1 MKTIFSY
8 ITVNYAEWQYFI
20 TLSDADKMQYLFEIY
35 EVEHRKGSGGIDL
48 SKFFEAVKDTILN
61 NNLQQETVF
70 EEYGDDTERVD
81 VMIDDDNIMIESNSL
96 KAVRLVHLKFAESGY
111 LLQRDKD
118 LEKMFRKDKITK
130 YLRVF
135 RIIDQIS
142 GICIN

>member
-1 MKTIFSY
+1 MRTIFSY

-20 TLSDADKMQYLFEIY
+20 TLSDADKLQYLFEIY
-35 EVEHRKGSGGIDL
+35 EVEHRKGNGSIDL

-96 KAVRLVHLKFAESGY
+96 KAVRLVHLKFAEGGY
-111 LLQRDKD
+111 LLQRDKE
-118 LEKMFRKDKITK
+118 LEKMFRKDKVTR
-130 YLRVF
+130 YLRVY
-135 RIIDQIS
+135 RIVDQIS

>member
-8 ITVNYAEWQYFI
+8 IAVNYAEWQYFI
-20 TLSDADKMQYLFEIY
+20 TLSDADKLQYLFEIY

-96 KAVRLVHLKFAESGY
+96 KAVRLVHLKFAEGGY
-111 LLQRDKD
+111 LLQRDKE
-118 LEKMFRKDKITK
+118 LEKMFRKDKVTR
-130 YLRVF
+130 YLRVY
-135 RIIDQIS
+135 RIVDQIS